1 MGSAP
6 PGAAQLALHLPRA
19 LCELDGIA
27 ISFEHEAA
35 IRVNQ
40 PQLEAVASRIAPN
53 LVQNPIR

>member
-19 LCELDGIA
+19 LRELDCIA
-27 ISFEHEAA
+27 KSLEHEAA
-35 IRVNQ
+35 IRVDQ

-53 LVQNPIR
+53 LVQNAVR